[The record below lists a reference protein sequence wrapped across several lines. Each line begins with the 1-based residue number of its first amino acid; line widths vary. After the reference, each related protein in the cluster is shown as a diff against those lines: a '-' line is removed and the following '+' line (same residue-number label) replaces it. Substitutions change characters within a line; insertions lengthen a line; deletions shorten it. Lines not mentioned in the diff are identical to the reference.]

1 MFKRILVPTELSAA
15 SNSIFPWAATLAQ
28 AFTSKLY
35 LVNVMPPSAIKG
47 PEILEDFP
55 HLNEFFPQ
63 DRELDFNPPL
73 APEVPL
79 SKMFVYD
86 RNEANILLRFAHEK
100 KVDLIAVAATSKR
113 IELTWWS
120 AGKTVEKLIRDA
132 PCSVFC
138 VRGKRISERDWKRPH
153 FRHVLLLS
161 GLDQQTPALLQRVL
175 PLVDRFQSVLHV
187 FPLHGDRLKSSGER
201 EALRQLCQI
210 EGASP
215 NVLFFTEPKNRMQNL
230 LNFIADT
237 AVDLIV
243 MTPDTRAEF
252 SNRLVSDILIQ
263 LLRLARCPVLLLR

>member
-15 SNSIFPWAATLAQ
+15 SNSVFPWATTMAQ
-28 AFTSKLY
+28 AFNSKLY
-35 LVNVMPPSAIKG
+35 LVNVMPANALQG

-63 DRELDFNPPL
+63 DRELGYNPPL
-73 APEVPL
+73 AREVPL
-79 SKMFVYD
+79 AKMFVYD
-86 RNEANILLRFAHEK
+86 DHEANILLRFAHEK
-100 KVDLIAVAATSKR
+100 KVDLIALAATSSR

-138 VRGKRISERDWKRPH
+138 LRGKRLAERDWKRPR
-153 FRHVLLLS
+153 FRHVLVLS
-161 GLDQQTPALLQRVL
+161 GLEGQMPALLQRVM
-175 PLVDRFQSVLHV
+175 PLTDRFQSVLHV

-215 NVLFFTEPKNRMQNL
+215 NVLLFAEPKNRMQNL
-230 LNFIADT
+230 LNFLRDT
-237 AVDLIV
+237 PVELIV
-243 MTPDTRAEF
+243 MTPDTRAAF

>member
-1 MFKRILVPTELSAA
+1 
-15 SNSIFPWAATLAQ
+15 
-28 AFTSKLY
+28 
-35 LVNVMPPSAIKG
+35 
-47 PEILEDFP
+47 
-55 HLNEFFPQ
+55 
-63 DRELDFNPPL
+63 
-73 APEVPL
+73 
-79 SKMFVYD
+79 MFVYD
-86 RNEANILLRFAHEK
+86 RNEASILLRFANEK
-100 KVDLIAVAATSKR
+100 KVDLIALAATSKR

-132 PCSVFC
+132 TCSVFC
-138 VRGKRISERDWKRPH
+138 VRGKRIGERDWKRPH
-153 FRHVLLLS
+153 FRHVLLLT
-161 GLDQQTPALLQRVL
+161 GLEGQMSPLLQRVL

-210 EGASP
+210 EGTNA

-230 LNFIADT
+230 LNFLRET
-237 AVDLIV
+237 PVELIV